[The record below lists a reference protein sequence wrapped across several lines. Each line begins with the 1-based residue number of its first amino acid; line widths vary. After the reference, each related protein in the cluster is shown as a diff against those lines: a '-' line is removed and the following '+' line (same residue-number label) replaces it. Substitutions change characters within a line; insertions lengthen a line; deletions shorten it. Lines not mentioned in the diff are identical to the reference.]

1 MSAVRHTHR
10 PAFAVFVTVFVAVI
24 VAAAAA
30 QGCTSPATSATVDA
44 GGSESD
50 AMGPC
55 DASAI
60 VYKIS
65 VDDEAVDLAEGAT
78 LPVTRGFQGFL
89 FVRVGLRTP
98 LVLPQTIKLKAHI
111 EVPGEVDR
119 VVVYATV
126 QTEAVAGGYRTTDV
140 PVFFNDTPLAELV
153 GRSATV
159 ELWTQS
165 PGCRLQGSA
174 KVTLGTG
181 VYMNED
187 ASFWDQDVTP

>member
-1 MSAVRHTHR
+1 MNTVRQSHR
-10 PAFAVFVTVFVAVI
+10 PLVAIFVAVFFAA
-24 VAAAAA
+24 VAA
-30 QGCTSPATSATVDA
+30 GCTGPSASEVADA
-44 GGSESD
+44 GVTEPD

-60 VYKIS
+60 IYKIS

-89 FVRVGLRTP
+89 FVRIGLKTP
-98 LVLPQTIKLKAHI
+98 LVLPQSIKLKAHV

-119 VVVYATV
+119 VAVYATV

-153 GRSATV
+153 GRTATV

-174 KVTLGTG
+174 SVTLGTG

-187 ASFWDQDVTP
+187 ASFWDQDVMP